1 MAPVSLPPGFRF
13 HPTDEE
19 LVAYYLKR
27 KINGRKIDLEVIAE
41 VDLYKCEP
49 WELPSKSLLP
59 SKDLEWY
66 FFSPRD
72 RKYPNGSRTNRAT
85 KAGYWKATGKD
96 RKVNS
101 QMRAVGMK
109 KTLVYYRGRAP
120 HGHRTDWV
128 MHEYRLDERE
138 CEVVSGLQD
147 AYALCRIFKKTA
159 PPTPPKI
166 ATQYGY
172 TTNMAQMSSDQQSSS
187 IDIYSEGRCD
197 DFASSEYSVPIER
210 SCSTNNLARGH
221 ASSSSSHCNMGDGQW
236 LQYLNDQDDF
246 SFPTPAFQ
254 NRGSL
259 PYPPSKVDIA
269 IECARLQHRFTLPP
283 LEVEGSPSF
292 GTTNLANMGMCQ
304 SYYANGG
311 TSTGGDILDEI
322 FSVAQAQQ
330 DLINLPS
337 TTPTMMGGQSYNN
350 YGDPMN
356 QQASSRR
363 PVMENSWDDMN
374 TRLVGMGSMEEFKSE
389 RMVDFSDLVV
399 FDERNPGKDSRGQY
413 GVPIE
418 NNSTLFHEE
427 HDIQDDPNKSFINDN
442 DIDNFS
448 STPSF
453 EVFEEVEVNQSLYV
467 SSQWLAETRF
477 HHVQP
482 TKTVQ
487 VYLQRAIG
495 LRNINNDDSVEVDN
509 CSNSSFF
516 EKLAGYAS
524 NSIKGSGKS
533 TSKMTT
539 EKRACCYT
547 SKIERVMS
555 NWLVNRVWPSLT
567 VLLAL
572 SLYHMG

>member
-1 MAPVSLPPGFRF
+1 MAPVALPPGFRF

-49 WELPSKSLLP
+49 WDLPSKSLLP

-101 QMRAVGMK
+101 QLRAVGMK

-120 HGHRTDWV
+120 HGHRTGWV

-147 AYALCRIFKKTA
+147 AYALCRIFKKTT

-166 ATQYGY
+166 APQYGY

-197 DFASSEYSVPIER
+197 DFESSAYSVPIER
-210 SCSTNNLARGH
+210 SCTTNIFAQGH
-221 ASSSSSHCNMGDGQW
+221 ASSSSSHRNMGDGQW

-246 SFPTPAFQ
+246 SFPTPAFH
-254 NRGSL
+254 NSGSL

-283 LEVEGSPSF
+283 LEVEGSSNY
-292 GTTNLANMGMCQ
+292 GTTNLSNMGMC
-304 SYYANGG
+304 YNNGG

-322 FSVAQAQQ
+322 LSVAQAQQ
-330 DLINLPS
+330 DLISHPN
-337 TTPTMMGGQSYNN
+337 TMIGGQSYNN
-350 YGDPMN
+350 HNYGDTMN
-356 QQASSRR
+356 NQANSMR
-363 PVMENSWDDMN
+363 PIMENSWEDNMN
-374 TRLVGMGSMEEFKSE
+374 TSLVGMGNVDELKSE

-399 FDERNPGKDSRGQY
+399 FDERNSEKETREEY
-413 GVPIE
+413 GMVPIE
-418 NNSTLFHEE
+418 NNSTLFHGE
-427 HDIQDDPNKSFINDN
+427 HDIEDELNKNFINDN

-453 EVFEEVEVNQSLYV
+453 EVFEEVEVNQSLYI

-495 LRNINNDDSVEVDN
+495 LRNTKKEDSFEEVDN
-509 CSNSSFF
+509 KNKSSFF
-516 EKLAGYAS
+516 DKLAGFAR
-524 NSIKGSGKS
+524 NSIGKS
-533 TSKMTT
+533 TPKMFA
-539 EKRACCYT
+539 KNRACCYAN
-547 SKIERVMS
+547 KVERFAS
-555 NWLVNRVWPSLT
+555 SWLANRVWPSIT
-567 VLLAL
+567 VVLAL
-572 SLYHMG
+572 CMYHMG